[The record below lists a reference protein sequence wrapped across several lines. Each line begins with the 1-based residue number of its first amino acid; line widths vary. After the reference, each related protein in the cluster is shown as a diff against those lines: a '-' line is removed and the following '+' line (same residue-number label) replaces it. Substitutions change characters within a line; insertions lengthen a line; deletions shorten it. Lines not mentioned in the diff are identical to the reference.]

1 MKNSV
6 ERGSITVFLSLMLI
20 VLISVVTTSLESAHL
35 AAARSQIGM
44 ASEASVQNLFAR
56 FEKSLYEEYQLLFL
70 NERQDFKIIL
80 ESEMQSYQNVGKE
93 SFSGTNHLKFQVD
106 SVAVDQTVYMM
117 DQNGEAFQEEI
128 NQILSAD
135 LISMVKQSI
144 SGYVTKLSQSGT
156 VTEYMDEIMEQSLPL
171 ADMAEQVSIAAESS
185 ESVKKGIGEFKHTAV
200 DCKQT
205 MQSYQKLLAE
215 AEKNNAKDSLVL
227 IKDEM
232 MFQKNLKKQLE
243 DMKRDKKELEAKLQG
258 ALEELEAYEESAQ
271 VVTKNLDE
279 VKKGLLEDELE
290 DSYKETL
297 HDELKAVL
305 DMTSGSGDWY
315 QKIYKAKEN
324 IEKNLQMLQSMD
336 IPEEK
341 DVSKESVQD
350 GSLEKRLERAV
361 DILSECRE
369 VDIPVTQNTVETKE
383 GLSAKSLL
391 RMVQMLITQGPFSM
405 IVDNQEEL
413 SKRKLEM
420 EQFPSAK
427 QTKEKKSGK
436 NLFDT
441 AVDHTKDMLALNTYL
456 MEYMPCYT
464 DGGAYDLEYI
474 LGDSTVDQENLK
486 STVNQL
492 VLLRQAMNL
501 VYLLTDSGKR
511 AQAQSAATGMLAI
524 TGNPVLIQGMTMIL
538 LTAWAY
544 AEAIGDV
551 KLLVQGEKVEFIK
564 NSQNWNLSIE
574 QAANLKNWNQPISS
588 DSSKNKTGMTYQEYL
603 RILLFFHSR
612 NTNLF
617 RGMDVIQWNIC
628 QKDPGFRISQ
638 CVYAIEADFSVS
650 VKPVFSSLASMEIP
664 TNGYTY
670 EHQEIQSYG

>member
-1 MKNSV
+1 MKDSV
-6 ERGSITVFLSLMLI
+6 QRGSITVFLSLMLI

-35 AAARSQIGM
+35 AAVRSQVGM

-56 FEKSLYEEYQLLFL
+56 FEKSLYEEYCLLFL
-70 NERQDFKIIL
+70 NDRQDFEAIL
-80 ESEMQSYQNVGKE
+80 ESEMQSYQTIGKE

-106 SVAVDQTVYMM
+106 SIAVNQTVYMM

-171 ADMAEQVSIAAESS
+171 TDMAEQVSTAAESS
-185 ESVKKGIGEFKHTAV
+185 ESVKKGIGEFKHTAD

-205 MQSYQKLLAE
+205 LQSYQKLLAE
-215 AEKNNAKDSLVL
+215 AEKTNAKDSLVL

-232 MFQKNLKKQLE
+232 MLQKDLKNQLE

-279 VKKGLLEDELE
+279 VKKGLQEEELE
-290 DSYKETL
+290 DSYRETL

-305 DMTSGSGDWY
+305 DMTSESGDWY

-324 IEKNLQMLQSMD
+324 IEKNLQMLHSMD
-336 IPEEK
+336 IPEGK
-341 DVSKESVQD
+341 DLSKESVQD
-350 GSLEKRLERAV
+350 GSLEKRLEQAV
-361 DILSECRE
+361 DILNECRE
-369 VDIPVTQNTVETKE
+369 VDIPVTKNTVETKE

-427 QTKEKKSGK
+427 QTKEEKSGK
-436 NLFDT
+436 NLFNT
-441 AVDHTKDMLALNTYL
+441 AVDYTKDMLALNTYL

-574 QAANLKNWNQPISS
+574 QAANLKNWNQQISS
-588 DSSKNKTGMTYQEYL
+588 ESSKNKTGMTYQEYL
-603 RILLFFHSR
+603 RILLFFHSH

-638 CVYAIEADFSVS
+638 CVYTIEADFSVS
-650 VKPVFSSLASMEIP
+650 VKPVFSSLASIEIP
-664 TNGYTY
+664 ANGYTY